1 MKFTIEENLPIP
13 RPNVQWDFPVDS
25 IKVGQAL
32 VVMCEDEDECK
43 RGTNAARA
51 VVWRLKNSGDSRRFK
66 VSKTKEDIGFGI
78 WRVE

>member
-32 VVMCEDEDECK
+32 VVMCEDEDGVS
-43 RGTNAARA
+43 RTL
-51 VVWRLKNSGDSRRFK
+51 VIQGDSKCQKRRK
-66 VSKTKEDIGFGI
+66 ISVSVSGESSDPH
-78 WRVE
+78 